1 MTLAKRSRSWTGN
14 GRVIASRALAS
25 NARRCSTRHSRP
37 AWAKLAPLAIV
48 IVALFLA
55 WRYTPLAEVVTAERV
70 MAWARA
76 VDDIWWSPLVVV
88 AAYIPAA
95 FIMFPRPLITL
106 FAVIAYGPWLGFA
119 TSMGG
124 IVVAA
129 LSAYFA
135 GRALPDD
142 TLRDLAGEK
151 LERTSKALRGRSF
164 VAALALSVVP
174 VAPFPVVGM
183 VAGAARIKL
192 LQYLAG
198 TALGMVPGTLATTVF
213 ADQVRTAL
221 EDPSRINYWLVA
233 GIVAFLVVLTLFVR
247 RWLAKVQRQ
256 M

>member
-1 MTLAKRSRSWTGN
+1 LESS
-14 GRVIASRALAS
+14 
-25 NARRCSTRHSRP
+25 ARRSSTRHSRP

-48 IVALFLA
+48 IAALFLA
-55 WRYTPLAEVVTAERV
+55 WRYTPLAELVTTEHV

-88 AAYIPAA
+88 AAYIPAG

-119 TSMGG
+119 TSMSG
-124 IVVAA
+124 IVLAA
-129 LSAYFA
+129 LCTYFA

-142 TLRDLAGEK
+142 TLRDLAGAK
-151 LERTSKALRGRSF
+151 LERTTKALRGRSF

-183 VAGAARIKL
+183 MAGAAGIGL
-192 LQYLAG
+192 WQYLAG

-213 ADQVRTAL
+213 ADQVRNAL
-221 EDPSRINYWLVA
+221 EDPSKINYWLVA
-233 GIVAFLVVLTLFVR
+233 GIVVLLTALALIVR

-256 M
+256 V

>member
-1 MTLAKRSRSWTGN
+1 
-14 GRVIASRALAS
+14 
-25 NARRCSTRHSRP
+25 
-37 AWAKLAPLAIV
+37 LAIV

-95 FIMFPRPLITL
+95 YIMFPRPLITL

-119 TSMGG
+119 TSMSG
-124 IVVAA
+124 IVAAA
-129 LSAYFA
+129 LSTYFA

-192 LQYLAG
+192 WQYLAG

-221 EDPSRINYWLVA
+221 EDPSRINYWLVG